1 MLSRLVLI
9 GRDPACSPAQLTEAA
24 SEPGPSRKRGTSLS
38 ITYNDSE
45 NSAYPW
51 YFQLQVE
58 DDDDNEDSEI
68 LSIQVRHREHRL
80 VKQKF

>member
-1 MLSRLVLI
+1 MLSQLVLI
-9 GRDPACSPAQLTEAA
+9 GRDSAGSPGQVTEAV

-68 LSIQVRHREHRL
+68 LSIQVRHR
-80 VKQKF
+80 VT